1 MPNRPGDNM
10 RHDGF
15 TPDIRVHAV
24 RIVVFRFTRQLAED
38 IDNRRVGFSCGF
50 FDGRNHTVNHVR
62 LGDAIRQ
69 FENFGRIADV
79 DFRVSWQMLEKINH
93 GYGIGFK
100 ILAML
105 VPVPGLG
112 VVGTEHND
120 DDIRFEMNRPLEFR
134 LFPVRQVTL
143 LEHRGT
149 GVTAIQRFV
158 TTTEDATEN
167 SRPRVMPVMRN
178 NPVSDTV
185 AYA

>member
-50 FDGRNHTVNHVR
+50 FDGRDNTVNHVR
-62 LGDAIRQ
+62 LGDAIRP
-69 FENFGRIADV
+69 FENFRRVADIHFRMGGEMFEQV
-79 DFRVSWQMLEKINH
+79 DHR
-93 GYGIGFK
+93 YGIGFK

-105 VPVPGLG
+105 VPVPRLG
-112 VVGTEHND
+112 VVGAEHDD
-120 DDIRFEMNRPLEFR
+120 DDIRLEMNRPLEFG

-149 GVTAIQRFV
+149 GVTAIQCFV
-158 TTTEDATEN
+158 MMTEDATKYG
-167 SRPRVMPVMRN
+167 RPRIMPVMGNDSVR
-178 NPVSDTV
+178 DTV